1 MHFNL
6 FITVKRFSMVF
17 MAVLLVVRL
26 STFVIDALATMIT
39 SAIDGS

>member
-6 FITVKRFSMVF
+6 FITVKRFNMVF
-17 MAVLLVVRL
+17 VAVLLVVRL